1 MLVKAAITL
10 CGLALGAGS
19 AVAVNTDSTV
29 DARLDRAGSD
39 VVTDADV
46 NAAASVWATA
56 SKPNS
61 SALAGF
67 MVGDSTDGHTE
78 TGNAFD
84 GAGESTESGAD
95 STGATEGSFAGASG
109 ATESSFAGASG
120 TTGEG
125 SGENSGSTGT
135 GGNDSVGTD
144 GNDSGDG
151 SDEHDDA
158 YYAKCASLAL
168 AAGLTADL
176 DGSAGAGSGD
186 GSADAEVTAGAA
198 LWLWLELGC

>member
-29 DARLDRAGSD
+29 DARLDRAGSE

-56 SKPNS
+56 SKPRF
-61 SALAGF
+61 SALAWF
-67 MVGDSTDGHTE
+67 IVGDSADGHTE

-109 ATESSFAGASG
+109 

-125 SGENSGSTGT
+125 SGETSGSNGT
-135 GGNDSVGTD
+135 SGNDSVGTD
-144 GNDSGDG
+144 GSDSGDG
-151 SDEHDDA
+151 FDEHDDA